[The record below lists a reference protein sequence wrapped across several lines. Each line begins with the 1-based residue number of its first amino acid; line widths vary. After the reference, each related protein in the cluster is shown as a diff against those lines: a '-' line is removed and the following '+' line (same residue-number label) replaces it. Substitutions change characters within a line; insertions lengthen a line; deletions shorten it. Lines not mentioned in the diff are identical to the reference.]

1 LIKPETIQEIF
12 ETARVEEVVGDFIS
26 LKKRGVNFIG
36 HCPFHNE
43 KTPSFTVSPA
53 KGIYKCFGC
62 GKGGNSV
69 NFVME
74 HEHYTYP
81 EALKFLAKKYNIEIE
96 EEQQTPEQL
105 EFINA
110 QESLYHVSAF
120 AQQNFTDNLTKTEE
134 GKAIG
139 LSYFK
144 SRDFSEATI
153 EKFQLGYCLDNF
165 DAFTKHAIKSGY
177 KRDQLVKSGLSI
189 QKENNIFDRFKARVI
204 FPIHSMTGRVI
215 AFGGRILDST
225 KSKAKYVNSP
235 ETEIYNKSKVLYG
248 LYFSRNAMLQKDNC
262 YLVEGY
268 TDVISFH
275 QCGIENVVASS
286 GTSLTTEQIKL
297 IKRFTPN
304 ITILFDGDEAGL
316 KASFRGIDMI
326 LEEGMNVKVVL
337 FPDGEDPD
345 SYARSHSAVE
355 VEEFIKTNAKDFI
368 SFKTQLLLDEAKNDP
383 VKRAGLIKEIVQS
396 ISVIPDGIFRS
407 VYVRE
412 CAAIMSIP
420 EQTLMNELN
429 KALRKRYHD
438 KFKKENNT
446 YIPEAVPEPSM
457 PQIEEK
463 IELSNTEGQEREII
477 RQLIAY
483 ANHEV
488 IFEELDERRQLIEV
502 PIKISEFIIHD
513 LRNDEITFHNPK
525 YQKVFD
531 EFESALEKGI
541 VLTENDFIQ
550 HQDAEVAQLAVDLVS
565 TPYELSSN
573 WLKHKIPV
581 RTEIDNLKALITS
594 TLLAF
599 KSKKIDQMI
608 MENQTELKDV
618 KSDEDRMI
626 LLQKHITL
634 KNISKE
640 INKQLSRII
649 TK

>member
-1 LIKPETIQEIF
+1 MIKPETIQEIF

-26 LKKRGVNFIG
+26 LRKRGVNLIG

-62 GKGGNSV
+62 GKGGNAV

-74 HEHYTYP
+74 HEHFTYP
-81 EALKFLAKKYNIEIE
+81 EALKFLAKKYSIEIE
-96 EEQQTPEQL
+96 EEKQTPEQL
-105 EFINA
+105 EFVNA

-120 AQQNFTDNLTKTEE
+120 AQTTFSNNLFKTEE

-144 SRDFSEATI
+144 SREFNESTI

-165 DAFTKHAIKSGY
+165 EAFTSYAIKSGY
-177 KRDQLVKSGLSI
+177 KREQLVKSGLSI
-189 QKENNIFDRFKARVI
+189 QKENKVYDRFRGRVM
-204 FPIHSMTGRVI
+204 FPIQSLTGRVI
-215 AFGGRILDST
+215 AFGGRILSAE

-235 ETEIYNKSKVLYG
+235 ESEIYSKSKVLYG
-248 LYFSRNAMLQKDNC
+248 LYFSRNAILKNDNC

-286 GTSLTTEQIKL
+286 GTSLTTDQIKL

-345 SYARSHSAVE
+345 SYARNHSANE
-355 VEEFIKTNAKDFI
+355 LEDFIKSNAKDFI
-368 SFKTQLLLDEAKNDP
+368 SFKTNLLIKEANNDP
-383 VKRAGLIKEIVQS
+383 IKKASLIKEIVRS
-396 ISVIPDGIFRS
+396 IAVIPDGIFRS

-412 CAAIMSIP
+412 CSAILNIQ

-429 KALRKRYHD
+429 KAVRNRYHD
-438 KFKKENNT
+438 NLKKSS
-446 YIPEAVPEPSM
+446 PSFSRASETTTV

-463 IELSNTEGQEREII
+463 VEIGNAEGQEREII

-483 ANHEV
+483 ADREIIFVEV
-488 IFEELDERRQLIEV
+488 DDRKKVIEV
-502 PIKISEFIIHD
+502 PIKISEFVVHD
-513 LRNDEITFHNPK
+513 LRNDEISFQNPL

-531 EFESALEKGI
+531 EFATNLEKGI
-541 VLTENDFIQ
+541 ILTENDFIQ
-550 HQDAEVAQLAVDLVS
+550 HENIEIAKLAVDLVS
-565 TPYELSSN
+565 TQYELSSN
-573 WLKHKIPV
+573 WERHKIPV
-581 RTEIDNLKALITS
+581 RTEVDNLKELITS
-594 TLLAF
+594 TVLSF

-608 MENQTELKDV
+608 LDNQNELKNLTNE
-618 KSDEDRMI
+618 EDKF
-626 LLQKHITL
+626 LLVQKHITL